1 MSKTIGGCP
10 AIVRADIGTENGYVQ
25 VLLRIMR
32 GVHDDAFA
40 GKGSFIFGKSIANQ
54 RIETWWS
61 RLRKECSQYWINV
74 FTQLKDDGIFSNHI
88 LNKKLIRFCLAKRVH
103 VLVILK
109 LYY

>member
-40 GKGSFIFGKSIANQ
+40 GKGSFVFGKSIANQ
-54 RIETWWS
+54 MIESWWNT
-61 RLRKECSQYWINV
+61 LRKEYPL
-74 FTQLKDDGIFSNHI
+74 T
-88 LNKKLIRFCLAKRVH
+88 
-103 VLVILK
+103 VLDKCTYTVKGCWNI
-109 LYY
+109 